1 MATLQ
6 ELSNGLGRVWD
17 NVAEGWQQLSQRMG
31 QALTRFNPSRRG
43 KGDLETVEDQLLEQ
57 SSRWGLLTAEVFD
70 DDDQVV
76 VKLEAPGMDA
86 SDFDI
91 QVVDDVLVVRGE
103 KHIEREQTRGQYRLM
118 ECAYGSF
125 ERAVPLPAPVDEAR
139 ASARYKKGVLR
150 ITLPKQETAMR
161 RTIRVDVG

>member
-17 NVAEGWQQLSQRMG
+17 NIAEGWHQLSQRVG

-43 KGDLETVEDQLLEQ
+43 KGDLETMEEQLLEQ
-57 SSRWGLLTAEVFD
+57 SSRWGLLTADVFD
-70 DDDQVV
+70 DDDKVV

-86 SDFDI
+86 NDFDI

-103 KHIEREQTRGQYRLM
+103 KHIEREQSHGQYRLM

-125 ERAVPLPAPVDEAR
+125 ERAIPLPAPVDEAQT
-139 ASARYKKGVLR
+139 SARYKKGVLR
-150 ITLPKQETAMR
+150 ITLPKLEAGVR
-161 RTIRVDVG
+161 RTIQVDAG